1 MSVPEEDRMSY
12 TEKELRDRL
21 VVYMGGRA
29 AEQIVYDELLVGAQN
44 DIERATGI
52 ARHMVMDWGMSKKI
66 GPVSFKT
73 GEDDPFLGRE
83 IQQQRNFSEHTME
96 IIDEEVSHIIEE
108 AMLRAKDLL
117 NQHRGL
123 LDQLTKQL
131 VEREELDNDEIR
143 KILGPSAQ
151 ETRPDWVA
159 AFDIAQTPN
168 SETNGSVSESNLPET
183 ETHPPG

>member
-1 MSVPEEDRMSY
+1 
-12 TEKELRDRL
+12 
-21 VVYMGGRA
+21 
-29 AEQIVYDELLVGAQN
+29 
-44 DIERATGI
+44 
-52 ARHMVMDWGMSKKI
+52 RHMVMDWGMSKKI